1 MSKYKYY
8 SLGNE
13 SKETMG
19 VIEANSLVE
28 ATLLASIQKR
38 LSLSQ
43 FEKIFGVEK
52 INTNEGNKSRTKEI
66 I

>member
-8 SLGNE
+8 SLGNKF
-13 SKETMG
+13 KETMG
-19 VIEANSLVE
+19 IVEANSLVE

>member
-8 SLGNE
+8 SLGNIF
-13 SKETMG
+13 KEPIG
-19 VIEANSLVE
+19 IIEANSLVE
-28 ATLLASIQKR
+28 AALLASKLKR

-43 FEKIFGVEK
+43 FESIFGVEK
-52 INTNEGNKSRTKEI
+52 LNTDETNKPRTKKI